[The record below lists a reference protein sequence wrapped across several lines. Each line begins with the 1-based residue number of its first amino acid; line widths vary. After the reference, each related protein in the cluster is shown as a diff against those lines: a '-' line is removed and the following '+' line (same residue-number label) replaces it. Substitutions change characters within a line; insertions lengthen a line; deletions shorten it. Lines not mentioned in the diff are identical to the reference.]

1 MTLEASYD
9 STANMTSFS
18 ASLTMT
24 DLSVSSRGLWGFS
37 DGLSSY
43 ALAVRLAG
51 VIAVDV
57 MYPLPSL

>member
-1 MTLEASYD
+1 
-9 STANMTSFS
+9 MTSFS